1 MEKLLYKLDGR
12 EVTFGGEAASGWLP
26 EKAALPLPTPLE
38 RATLDLAIVE
48 AEPGSFFLR
57 WDEPRGRHA
66 GDTWHPSV
74 EEAFEQAELSF
85 GIARCE
91 WSQA

>member
-1 MEKLLYKLDGR
+1 MEELLYKLDGR
-12 EVTFGGEAASGWLP
+12 EVTFGGEAPSGWLP

-38 RATLDLAIVE
+38 RATLDFAIVE

-57 WDEPRGRHA
+57 WNEHSGRHA

-74 EEAFEQAELSF
+74 EEALEQAELSF
-85 GIARCE
+85 GIVRAE
-91 WSQA
+91 WSRA